1 MTPLSPQS
9 PQSPSGGGGDALNSS
24 GEQERSDE
32 DGSLDVVIPSPVQSP
47 EVSLCSDFNLGV
59 FKANRG
65 IELKANTIMFICFLL
80 HLKFVCYISNSN
92 L

>member
-9 PQSPSGGGGDALNSS
+9 PQSPSGGGDALNSS

-47 EVSLCSDFNLGV
+47 EVSNVYVDKQELASDLF
-59 FKANRG
+59 R
-65 IELKANTIMFICFLL
+65 LL
-80 HLKFVCYISNSN
+80 YLNALLDTNQYV
-92 L
+92 